1 MDTKLFAI
9 KIPENEKIA
18 MDYISKATN
27 NTLSK
32 IFYKPIQEAIF
43 AKLGLILL
51 YKIDV
56 RNNTKLTELPEE
68 LFSHHLTPSRS
79 LPIIEDFVSL
89 ILDKNLKST
98 FWKIFG
104 NIQLNEKDFL
114 LHELDINELTSSM
127 GENYILN
134 HGSLKEIDLNLA
146 RNLFFN
152 YMLITYF
159 NTTALGSIQKLNL
172 EWSNHKSLIKQFQS
186 QLIARYL
193 NKFQPKK
200 LEAIKVDELIEVSE
214 YIEQ

>member
-32 IFYKPIQEAIF
+32 IFYKPLQEAIF
-43 AKLGLILL
+43 ANLGFILL
-51 YKIDV
+51 HKIDV
-56 RNNTKLTELPEE
+56 KNTTKLSALPEV
-68 LFSHHLTPSRS
+68 LFSHRLTPSRS

-104 NIQLNEKDFL
+104 DIQLNEKDFL
-114 LHELDINELTSSM
+114 LHELDINELASYI
-127 GENYILN
+127 GEKYLLN
-134 HGSLKEIDLNLA
+134 HGSLEDLDLNLA

-152 YMLITYF
+152 YMLMTYF
-159 NTTALGSIQKLNL
+159 NTTALGSIKKLNF
-172 EWSNHKSLIKQFQS
+172 EWSNRKSLIKQFQS

-193 NKFQPKK
+193 NRFKPKK
-200 LEAIKVDELIEVSE
+200 LEAIKVDELLEVSE
-214 YIEQ
+214 YVE